1 MKELN
6 TTFQPINFETWER
19 RQYFYY
25 FTKMLPTGY
34 SLTVEIDITET
45 RKAAK
50 ERGIPFMATYLYVVS
65 RQLSAQP
72 EMRISTLND
81 QLGTFDVL
89 HPSYAIF
96 HDDDKTISNMW
107 TEYSPS
113 FTSFLAQYLND
124 RELYAENHGPSA
136 KPIAPP
142 PNLCMVGMLPWVSF
156 THYSPV
162 PYQQSDCY
170 FPVIE
175 AGKFF
180 ERNGRTLMPISVM
193 AQHAVADGYHTSNLF
208 NEIQAAFLSPKEWID
223 Q

>member
-1 MKELN
+1 MQELN
-6 TTFQPINFETWER
+6 TTFHPINFETWER

-50 ERGIPFMATYLYVVS
+50 ERGIPFMAAYLYVVS

-72 EMRISTLND
+72 EMRISTLDN

-89 HPSYAIF
+89 HPSYAVF
-96 HDDDKTISNMW
+96 HDNDKTISNMW

-113 FTSFLAQYLND
+113 FISFLAQYLND
-124 RELYAENHGPSA
+124 RTLYTENHGPSA

-180 ERNGRTLMPISVM
+180 EQNGRTLMPLSVM
-193 AQHAVADGYHTSNLF
+193 AQHAVADGYHTSILF
-208 NEIQAAFLSPKEWID
+208 NGIQAAFLSPQEWID

>member
-1 MKELN
+1 MQELN
-6 TTFQPINFETWER
+6 TIFHPIHFETWER

-34 SLTVEIDITET
+34 SLTVEIDISKT
-45 RKAAK
+45 RKATK
-50 ERGIPFMATYLYVVS
+50 ERGIPFMAAYLYVVS
-65 RQLSAQP
+65 RQLAAQP
-72 EMRISTLND
+72 EMRISTLD
-81 QLGTFDVL
+81 DKLGTFDVL
-89 HPSYAIF
+89 HPSYAVF

-124 RELYAENHGPSA
+124 RTLYSNNHGPSA

-142 PNLCMVGMLPWVSF
+142 PNLCMVGMLPWVGF

-162 PYQQSDCY
+162 PYQQSNCY

-193 AQHAVADGYHTSNLF
+193 AQHAVADGYHTSTLF
-208 NEIQAAFLSPKEWID
+208 NEIQAAFLSPEEWID
-223 Q
+223 K

>member
-1 MKELN
+1 MQELN
-6 TTFQPINFETWER
+6 TTFHPINFETWER

-50 ERGIPFMATYLYVVS
+50 ERGIPFMAAYLYVVS

-72 EMRISTLND
+72 EMRISTLDN

-89 HPSYAIF
+89 HPSYAVF

-124 RELYAENHGPSA
+124 RTLYVENHGPSA

-180 ERNGRTLMPISVM
+180 EQNGRTLMPLSVM
-193 AQHAVADGYHTSNLF
+193 AQHAVADGYHTSTLF
-208 NEIQAAFLSPKEWID
+208 NGIQAAFLSPQEWID

>member
-1 MKELN
+1 MQELN
-6 TTFQPINFETWER
+6 TTFHPINFETWER

-50 ERGIPFMATYLYVVS
+50 ERGIPFMAAYLYVVS

-72 EMRISTLND
+72 EMRISTLDN

-89 HPSYAIF
+89 HPSYAVF

-124 RELYAENHGPSA
+124 RTLYVEKHGPSA

-180 ERNGRTLMPISVM
+180 EQNGRTLMPLSVM
-193 AQHAVADGYHTSNLF
+193 AQHAVADGYHTSILF
-208 NEIQAAFLSPKEWID
+208 NGI
-223 Q
+223 

>member
-1 MKELN
+1 MQELN
-6 TTFQPINFETWER
+6 TTFHPINFETWER

-25 FTKMLPTGY
+25 FTKMIPTGY

-50 ERGIPFMATYLYVVS
+50 ERGIPFMAAYLYVVS

-72 EMRISTLND
+72 EMRISTLDN

-89 HPSYAIF
+89 HPSYAVF

-124 RELYAENHGPSA
+124 RTLYVEKHGPSA

-180 ERNGRTLMPISVM
+180 EQNGRTLMPLSVM
-193 AQHAVADGYHTSNLF
+193 AQHAVADGYHTSILF
-208 NEIQAAFLSPKEWID
+208 NGIQAAFLSPQEWID

>member
-1 MKELN
+1 MQELN
-6 TTFQPINFETWER
+6 TTFHPINFETWER

-45 RKAAK
+45 RNAAK
-50 ERGIPFMATYLYVVS
+50 ERGIPFMAAYLYVVS

-72 EMRISTLND
+72 EMRISTLDN

-89 HPSYAIF
+89 HPSYAVF

-124 RELYAENHGPSA
+124 RTLYVEKHGPSA

-180 ERNGRTLMPISVM
+180 EQNGRTQMPLSVM
-193 AQHAVADGYHTSNLF
+193 AQHAVADGYHTSTLF
-208 NEIQAAFLSPKEWID
+208 NGIQAAFLSPQEWID

>member
-1 MKELN
+1 M
-6 TTFQPINFETWER
+6 
-19 RQYFYY
+19 
-25 FTKMLPTGY
+25 
-34 SLTVEIDITET
+34 
-45 RKAAK
+45 AA
-50 ERGIPFMATYLYVVS
+50 YLYVVS

-72 EMRISTLND
+72 EMRISTLDN

-89 HPSYAIF
+89 HPSYAVF
-96 HDDDKTISNMW
+96 HDNDKTISNMW

-113 FTSFLAQYLND
+113 FISFLAQYLND
-124 RELYAENHGPSA
+124 RTLYAENHGPSA

-180 ERNGRTLMPISVM
+180 EQNGRTLMPLSVM
-193 AQHAVADGYHTSNLF
+193 AQHAVADGYHTSTLF
-208 NEIQAAFLSPKEWID
+208 NGIQAAFLSPQEWID

>member
-1 MKELN
+1 MQELN
-6 TTFQPINFETWER
+6 TTFHPINFETWER

-34 SLTVEIDITET
+34 SLTVEIDITKT

-50 ERGIPFMATYLYVVS
+50 ERGIPFMAAYLYVVS

-72 EMRISTLND
+72 EMRISTLGD
-81 QLGTFDVL
+81 QLGAFDVL
-89 HPSYAIF
+89 HPSYAVF

-124 RELYAENHGPSA
+124 RALYAKNHGPSA

-180 ERNGRTLMPISVM
+180 ERNGRTLMPLSVM
-193 AQHAVADGYHTSNLF
+193 AQHAVADGYHTSTLF
-208 NEIQAAFLSPKEWID
+208 NGIQAAFLSPQEWID